1 MKSLKKQGG
10 FTLLELLVVVG
21 LMAAVAVVAVSTFD
35 NADES
40 ASVSTDLSNIQTIDQ
55 GVRSFTSSHSGN
67 IPEQLDHLLVAGDA
81 YRALD
86 PETLEILTTLPTA
99 SGIGAKVLANLVDS
113 GMEELQ
119 TITGGAGG
127 QNDTATET
135 AIELGDPNAAHAEAN
150 GGKELPFTAAN
161 ITHLAVFA
169 ETPTDAAG
177 DTVACELGGV
187 AANFPTVTLLGG
199 TNVGAPNALNKFNDS
214 FEAGTCNLV
223 VAFGV
228 GNDAAAN
235 SEGALGNNAPSS
247 DAVKHKDTTYSRYLA
262 LFHVAADAD
271 ENGNI
276 TEDEVFD
283 TPRFVGAVN
292 PHGEGKNALNIK
304 KNAQ

>member
-21 LMAAVAVVAVSTFD
+21 LMAAVAVVAVSAFD

-67 IPEQLDHLLVAGDA
+67 LPEQLDHLLVGDDP

-86 PETLEILTTLPTA
+86 PETLELLTTLPTTGTGA
-99 SGIGAKVLANLVDS
+99 GVIGAKVLESLVDS
-113 GMEELQ
+113 GLDDIQ
-119 TITGGAGG
+119 TITGGTTG
-127 QNDTATET
+127 QNAPAT
-135 AIELGDPNAAHAEAN
+135 ELGDPNAAHAEAN
-150 GGKELPFTAAN
+150 GGLEDETAN

-169 ETPTDAAG
+169 ESSSRTG
-177 DTVACELGGV
+177 GCEVGGV
-187 AANFPTVTLLGG
+187 AAVVNTL
-199 TNVGAPNALNKFNDS
+199 APGDTDTAAEDALNTFNDS
-214 FEAGTCNLV
+214 FEKGTCNLV

-235 SEGALGNNAPSS
+235 SEGALGNTAPSS

-262 LFHVAADAD
+262 LFHVAADANED
-271 ENGNI
+271 GKI
-276 TEDEVFD
+276 TVDEVFD

-292 PHGEGKNALNIK
+292 PHGEGKNQLNIK

>member
-55 GVRSFTSSHSGN
+55 GIRTFTSSHSGN
-67 IPEQLDHLLVAGDA
+67 LPEQLDHLLVDDA
-81 YRALD
+81 AYKALD
-86 PETLEILTTLPTA
+86 PETLELLTTLPTA
-99 SGIGAKVLANLVDS
+99 GDPDEVIGAKVLANLEDS
-113 GMEELQ
+113 GMQELQ
-119 TITGGAGG
+119 TITGVQHAL
-127 QNDTATET
+127 TPEL
-135 AIELGDPNAAHAEAN
+135 LGDPNAAHAEAN
-150 GGKELPFTAAN
+150 GGDELPVNATN

-169 ETPTDAAG
+169 ETSSRTGGCKVGNAALDNTLSGDAAAE
-177 DTVACELGGV
+177 D
-187 AANFPTVTLLGG
+187 
-199 TNVGAPNALNKFNDS
+199 ALNKFNDS

-235 SEGALGNNAPSS
+235 SEGALGNSAPSS

-271 ENGNI
+271 EDGNI
-276 TEDEVFD
+276 EINEVFD

-292 PHGEGKNALNIK
+292 PHGEGKNELNMK